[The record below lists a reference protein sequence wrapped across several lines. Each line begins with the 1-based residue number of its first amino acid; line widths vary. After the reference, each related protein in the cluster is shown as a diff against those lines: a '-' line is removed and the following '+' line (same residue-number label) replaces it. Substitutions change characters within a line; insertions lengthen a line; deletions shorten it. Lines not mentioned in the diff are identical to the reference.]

1 MHFSYGNVF
10 LTYVNELCIYLKLCL
25 SSSQF
30 QLRLRTNNGSAN
42 QYVLLIQLFSDVM
55 ESVYLIGNLP
65 LNFKIHVSHFMAQ
78 DNSHCANVISKC
90 ILWMRGLAPLSEF

>member
-30 QLRLRTNNGSAN
+30 QLRLRIDNGSAN
-42 QYVLLIQLFSDVM
+42 QYVLLIQLFSYVK
-55 ESVYLIGNLP
+55 ESIYLIGSLP
-65 LNFKIHVSHFMAQ
+65 FFKCRPGKRTKIEGRQ
-78 DNSHCANVISKC
+78 
-90 ILWMRGLAPLSEF
+90 RELAG